1 VCQEW
6 FLNNRIYGPLRDAM
20 SLSLNDIKKD
30 MEELASIINEEHVAR
45 SKLIKISEY
54 CGRYDMN
61 KNIQMDKIRDFL
73 KKETDIAYIT
83 GIKDHKISDRFVDKI
98 IEIASRYGTEELD
111 MLFNCT
117 FLVLNDMESKN
128 PLEPK
133 AGK

>member
-1 VCQEW
+1 M
-6 FLNNRIYGPLRDAM
+6 AM

-30 MEELASIINEEHVAR
+30 MEELVSIINEEHVAR

-83 GIKDHKISDRFVDKI
+83 GLKDHKISDRFVDKI
-98 IEIASRYGTEELD
+98 IDIVSRYGTEELD
-111 MLFNCT
+111 MLFHCT
-117 FLVLNDMESKN
+117 FLVLNNMESRN
-128 PLEPK
+128 PLNTK
-133 AGK
+133 TGK

>member
-1 VCQEW
+1 M
-6 FLNNRIYGPLRDAM
+6 AM

-30 MEELASIINEEHVAR
+30 MEELVSIINEEHVAR
-45 SKLIKISEY
+45 LKLIKISEY

-98 IEIASRYGTEELD
+98 IDIVSRYGTEEL
-111 MLFNCT
+111 
-117 FLVLNDMESKN
+117 E
-128 PLEPK
+128 
-133 AGK
+133 

>member
-1 VCQEW
+1 
-6 FLNNRIYGPLRDAM
+6 
-20 SLSLNDIKKD
+20 
-30 MEELASIINEEHVAR
+30 
-45 SKLIKISEY
+45 
-54 CGRYDMN
+54 MN

-98 IEIASRYGTEELD
+98 IENSIQIWNRRSFLD